1 MEVKNLTFAYD
12 KKSRGDKGELENK
25 ILDNISFT
33 IKNGKITTFL
43 GANGC
48 GKSTL
53 FHLMTKGLAPDGGEI
68 CLDGKNI
75 NAMKQKEFAKRV
87 AIVHQNNQAAAD
99 ITVEKLVSYG
109 RTPYL
114 SLFGTAE
121 KEDKDIIDWA
131 MEVTNVTKYQNRE
144 LNSLSGGQKQRVWLA
159 MALAQK
165 TDILFLDEPTT
176 YLDIRYQIEILEM
189 VRKLNREYGITI
201 IMILHDMN
209 HAVYYSDELIGLK
222 GGKILV
228 RGNPGEVVTPDCIE
242 KVYGIR
248 LEVAKWKERKI
259 VLTVR

>member
-12 KKSRGDKGELENK
+12 KKSRDKNSGLEKK
-25 ILDNISFT
+25 ILDDISFT
-33 IKNGKITTFL
+33 IKTGKITTFL

-53 FHLMTKGLAPDGGEI
+53 FYLMTKNLIPDQGKI
-68 CLDGKNI
+68 CLEGKNI
-75 NAMKQKEFAKRV
+75 CDMKQKEFAKRV
-87 AIVHQNNQAAAD
+87 AIVHQNNGTAAD
-99 ITVEKLVSYG
+99 VTVGKLVSYG
-109 RTPYL
+109 RTPHL
-114 SLFGTAE
+114 PLFGATG

-131 MEVTNVTKYQNRE
+131 MEVTNVAKYKNRE
-144 LNSLSGGQKQRVWLA
+144 VISLSGGQRQRVWIA

-201 IMILHDMN
+201 IMVLHDMN

-228 RGNPGEVVTPDCIE
+228 RGCPGEVITSECIE

-248 LEVAKWKERKI
+248 LEVAEWKDRRI
-259 VLTVR
+259 VMTVR